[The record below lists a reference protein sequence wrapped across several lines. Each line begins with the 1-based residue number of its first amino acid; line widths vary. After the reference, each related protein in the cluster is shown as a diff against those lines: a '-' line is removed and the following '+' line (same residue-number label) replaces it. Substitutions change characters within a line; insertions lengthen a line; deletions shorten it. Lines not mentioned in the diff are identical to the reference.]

1 MLYPAQIM
9 SRLPITRMQMGGR
22 VQHIPKLT
30 SQVTIA
36 YAAENAALTA
46 SQPQFAQLSFTARK
60 Q

>member
-1 MLYPAQIM
+1 
-9 SRLPITRMQMGGR
+9 MGGR

-60 Q
+60 QYAFIQLP